1 MDILL
6 LKNIKS
12 LGEVGAKVSVKAG
25 YARNYLIPNKHAV
38 IPTKAN
44 LAVVEEKKQVLM
56 KQEEELKALALVEQE
71 KYKDYALSF
80 EVNVQENADNLFG
93 SITLQNIVDR
103 LVEDGYAVTK
113 KQVSLPSG
121 AIKIFSEDYIA
132 TVSLHTDI
140 SITIPIKLT
149 RNNVPAPEPVT
160 DDDVI
165 AEPAADI
172 PESE

>member
-38 IPTKAN
+38 LPTKAN
-44 LAVVEEKKQVLM
+44 LAVVEEKKQVLL
-56 KQEEELKALALVEQE
+56 KQEEELKASALVEQE
-71 KYKDYALSF
+71 KYKDYSLAF
-80 EVNVQENADNLFG
+80 EVNVQEGADNLFG

-103 LVEDGYAVTK
+103 LVEDGYAVSK

-121 AIKIFSEDYIA
+121 AIKTFAEDYIA

-140 SITIPIKLT
+140 NVTVPIKLT
-149 RNNVPAPEPVT
+149 RNNVAAPEPVI
-160 DDDVI
+160 DDDMTTEVTTN
-165 AEPAADI
+165 
-172 PESE
+172 ESASE

>member
-12 LGEVGAKVSVKAG
+12 LGEVGAKVSVKSG

-38 IPTKAN
+38 LPTKAN
-44 LAVVEEKKQVLM
+44 LAVVEEKKQVLI
-56 KQEEELKALALVEQE
+56 KQEEELKSLALIEQE
-71 KYKDYALSF
+71 KYKDYSLAF
-80 EVNVQENADNLFG
+80 EVNVQEDADNLFG

-103 LVEDGYAVTK
+103 LVEDGYAVAK

-121 AIKIFSEDYIA
+121 AIKTFAEDYIA

-149 RNNVPAPEPVT
+149 RNNVAAPEPII

-165 AEPAADI
+165 V
-172 PESE
+172 ESATDESV